1 MPLTKLPDV
10 QVRSSSLAP
19 HSRARRYVRVCKT
32 PPSSREWQ
40 ARHVS
45 GATRRRRVIRSG
57 QCDHTPTGK
66 VEPTKANKNGHTHSS
81 HARTRARDDG
91 RRTLARRPTLEASAS
106 ATARF
111 HVIGPAGLEAGC
123 GAISHGKPRGRAVG
137 RHDPLARRPVRRN
150 PTRAHPMRRRLPS
163 PSPRA
168 RCGAAVFVMAHGP
181 MDDRRGDRYGS
192 NPQRNCWL
200 VSRRAVESGARK
212 RRQRRQCSDWSS
224 WVEHERPGRK
234 GSRTL
239 RTQSG
244 FLVLRVSDI
253 GYNWPTR
260 FLHCDFLKTHTHMG
274 ASCSPWR
281 VPAQTI
287 RGLR

>member
-19 HSRARRYVRVCKT
+19 HSLTHALAATYVYVKHRPRHANDRHATLAAQRDDVA
-32 PPSSREWQ
+32 SSEVASATTRQREKWNRQ
-40 ARHVS
+40 KP
-45 GATRRRRVIRSG
+45 TRT
-57 QCDHTPTGK
+57 D
-66 VEPTKANKNGHTHSS
+66 THSS

-192 NPQRNCWL
+192 NPQRNC
-200 VSRRAVESGARK
+200 
-212 RRQRRQCSDWSS
+212 
-224 WVEHERPGRK
+224 
-234 GSRTL
+234 
-239 RTQSG
+239 
-244 FLVLRVSDI
+244 
-253 GYNWPTR
+253 
-260 FLHCDFLKTHTHMG
+260 
-274 ASCSPWR
+274 
-281 VPAQTI
+281 
-287 RGLR
+287 